1 MRAFLGVNVNIV
13 KSVFICAWVSF
24 MKSPI
29 RVSWYFEPSQPQR
42 ITPGLTELVSS
53 ESITAKFV
61 LVSSES
67 ITAKL
72 KMLYA
77 SQY

>member
-13 KSVFICAWVSF
+13 KSVFICVWVSF

-42 ITPGLTELVSS
+42 ITPGL
-53 ESITAKFV
+53 